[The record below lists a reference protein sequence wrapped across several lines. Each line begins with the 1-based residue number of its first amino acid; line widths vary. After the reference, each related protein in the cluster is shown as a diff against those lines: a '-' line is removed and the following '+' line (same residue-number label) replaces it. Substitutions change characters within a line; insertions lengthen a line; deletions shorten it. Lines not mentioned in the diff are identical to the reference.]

1 MDSLKAMA
9 RDTALL
15 NIRLYTS
22 LIDLQRNYLSSLEA
36 IVRGGTAET
45 PKPASQTSP
54 KNQAQGTVVTP
65 PIVLSAPAGKAAE
78 ETFEVVNHLK
88 QPVAA
93 DVVVSGD
100 LPLDKIRTEP
110 GGRMLEP
117 GETGV
122 FRVICNI
129 DKELEPGRDRHGVL
143 SVPGLA
149 SRSIPLIVRRLPDQK
164 AAGAEIDKR
173 DASDPGKAPAGKA
186 AKAKSSKR

>member
-1 MDSLKAMA
+1 MDFLKEMA

-45 PKPASQTSP
+45 PKEASQTSA
-54 KNQAQGTVVTP
+54 KNHSQATVVTP

-88 QPVAA
+88 QTVAA

-100 LPLDKIRTEP
+100 LPLDNIRTEP
-110 GGRMLEP
+110 NGRTLEP

-129 DKELEPGRDRHGVL
+129 DEALEPGRDRHGVL

-149 SRSIPLIVRRLPDQK
+149 SRSIPLIVRRLPDPEAADAKVDQK
-164 AAGAEIDKR
+164 VASEAGK
-173 DASDPGKAPAGKA
+173 PPAGSATKS
-186 AKAKSSKR
+186 KSSKR

>member
-22 LIDLQRNYLSSLEA
+22 LIDLQRNYLSSLET
-36 IVRGGTAET
+36 IVRGETTET
-45 PKPASQTSP
+45 PKQAPQPGA
-54 KNQAQGTVVTP
+54 KNHPQGTVVTP

-88 QPVAA
+88 QSVAA

-110 GGRMLEP
+110 SGRMLEP

-122 FRVICNI
+122 FRVICHI
-129 DKELEPGRDRHGVL
+129 DEELEPGQDRHGVL

-149 SRSIPLIVRRLPDQK
+149 SRSIPLIVRRLPDPK
-164 AAGAEIDKR
+164 AADKKA
-173 DASDPGKAPAGKA
+173 ASEAGKSPAGSA
-186 AKAKSSKR
+186 AKSKSSKR